1 MHVSI
6 IKVTATTRD
15 FVTLAFLHGLVICP
29 NSIFKTD
36 FNKWNIITVN
46 MGDFLNQVFTLLT
59 SDSGS
64 LFYHLW
70 LVFAIITAWTLAFMQ
85 WRSSGFPQVRR
96 TMFGLGVLFF
106 AQLGLFLLSIFGNGF
121 LNLSIILPPL
131 ERGIMLF
138 SLVWMAWLWA
148 FPEPARAADA
158 GTWLLALLVA
168 AAFGLSIVAYSAQP
182 AASSYNLTTDDG
194 IWQLGSIGF
203 SVFALFLLLVRRPNG
218 WGNGLA
224 VFLIAF
230 AGHLVYMMIGRTNGD
245 YPGLVRLAYM
255 AAFPILITLTLRFP
269 TSSTSSIPATTR
281 QDSSFNGE
289 RRRYSTDPKTF
300 HALLALAGESS
311 ADKLSQ
317 AITRAIAQTMLAD
330 LCFLIYLT
338 DNKNQMQIAS
348 GYDLIRDEN
357 LEGGSLNKNLI
368 PMLTN
373 ALQRG
378 RPLRLPSSST
388 SADIKGLS
396 DLLGLASPGHLMS
409 VPIVTPEKDPIGG
422 ILMLSPYSNR
432 LWSAED
438 QAFLANIA
446 ISLVPVIQRGQRMT
460 SLEQKGEQAKLALDA
475 AQSRIT
481 DMERRNND
489 LLKQMEAVKADAQ
502 AGLAQAENLAEL
514 TRMQE
519 EAQKA
524 IERLKQE
531 NEDLRAGK
539 GVKGVKGIPN
549 IASNQV
555 EGELRLTL
563 EEVARLQNQLAEANM
578 RVIEAE
584 KGSASAHSTEQA
596 EVVAS
601 ISQEL
606 RQPMSSIVG
615 YTDLLLGES
624 VGILGALQRK
634 FVERIK
640 SSTERIGSLIDDLIQ
655 VTTLE
660 TGLNELKPEI
670 VDLNLIIDNAMSY
683 TSSQVREKNISLHLD
698 LPKNVSTIHAD
709 REALQ
714 QILIH
719 LLQNA
724 GAASPLEGTVHLKVQ
739 THAEEGK
746 EYVLIQVSD
755 TGGGIS
761 AEDLPRVFT
770 RLYRADNVLIQ
781 GVGDTGVGLSIAK
794 TLTEAQ
800 KGRIW
805 VESEQGVGSTFSV
818 LLPISKN
825 ASGRASEN

>member
-1 MHVSI
+1 
-6 IKVTATTRD
+6 
-15 FVTLAFLHGLVICP
+15 
-29 NSIFKTD
+29 
-36 FNKWNIITVN
+36 
-46 MGDFLNQVFTLLT
+46 MGASLNQIFTVLTEPAGGLIFHLILVF
-59 SDSGS
+59 SIAGS
-64 LFYHLW
+64 LQS
-70 LVFAIITAWTLAFMQ
+70 AFVH
-85 WRSSGFPQVRR
+85 WRSSEFPQVRR
-96 TMFGLGVLFF
+96 TMFGLTLLLI
-106 AQLGLFLLSIFGNGF
+106 AQVGLFLLSGIGSQG
-121 LNLSIILPPL
+121 LINLPLILPPL
-131 ERGIMLF
+131 DRALILF
-138 SLVWMAWLWA
+138 SLLWMIWLWC
-148 FPEPARAADA
+148 FPEPSRAADA
-158 GTWLLALLVA
+158 ATGLLSLLTAAALALTLAAYARDGDVTSFNRSVYDGLWQLASIAVA
-168 AAFGLSIVAYSAQP
+168 LFGL
-182 AASSYNLTTDDG
+182 
-194 IWQLGSIGF
+194 
-203 SVFALFLLLVRRPNG
+203 LLLGIRRPNG
-218 WGNGLA
+218 WGYGLS
-224 VFLIAF
+224 VFILAF
-230 AGHLVYMMIGRTNGD
+230 AGHLLHMMVGRFEGNF
-245 YPGLVRLAYM
+245 PGAVRLTYM
-255 AAFPILITLTLRFP
+255 AAFPILMTLPQRFP
-269 TSSTSSIPATTR
+269 APTTGPTSVKQHAPV
-281 QDSSFNGE
+281 DE

-311 ADKLSQ
+311 TEKLSQ

-338 DNKNQMQIAS
+338 DNKNQIQIAS
-348 GYDLIRDEN
+348 GYDLIREDG
-357 LEGGSLNKNLI
+357 LEGGSMNKNLI

-396 DLLGLASPGHLMS
+396 DMLGLATPGHILS
-409 VPIVTPEKDPIGG
+409 VPIVTPEKDSLGG
-422 ILMLSPYSNR
+422 VLLLSPYSNR

-438 QAFLANIA
+438 QAFLTNIA
-446 ISLVPVIQRGQRMT
+446 VSLVPIIQRGQKMT
-460 SLEQKGEQAKLALDA
+460 SLEQRGEQTKQALDM
-475 AQSRIT
+475 AQASIA
-481 DMERRNND
+481 DLERRNQD

-502 AGLAQAENLAEL
+502 QGLAQAEDLAAM
-514 TRMQE
+514 TSMQAE
-519 EAQKA
+519 TQKA

-531 NEDLRAGK
+531 NDELRLSRNARSPG
-539 GVKGVKGIPN
+539 
-549 IASNQV
+549 SDQM

-563 EEVARLQNQLAEANM
+563 EEIARLQNQLAEANIRIM
-578 RVIEAE
+578 EVE
-584 KGSASAHSTEQA
+584 KGNASAQTTEQA

-640 SSTERIGSLIDDLIQ
+640 ASTERIGNLIDDLIQ

-660 TGLNELKPEI
+660 TGLNDLKPEP

-683 TSSQVREKNISLHLD
+683 TSSQVREKNISMHLD
-698 LPKNVSTIHAD
+698 LPKNVGSIYAD

-724 GAASPLEGTVHLKVQ
+724 GAATPLEGTVRLRVQ
-739 THAEEGK
+739 TRSEEGR

-755 TGGGIS
+755 TGGGIP
-761 AEDLPRVFT
+761 AEDLSRVFT
-770 RLYRADNVLIQ
+770 RLFRADNVLIQ

-805 VESEQGVGSTFSV
+805 VDSEQGAGSTFSV
-818 LLPISKN
+818 LLPIAKN
-825 ASGRASEN
+825 APLRVAEK

>member
-1 MHVSI
+1 M
-6 IKVTATTRD
+6 VT
-15 FVTLAFLHGLVICP
+15 
-29 NSIFKTD
+29 S
-36 FNKWNIITVN
+36 
-46 MGDFLNQVFTLLT
+46 LNQIFNFLT
-59 SDSGS
+59 EPAGS
-64 LFYHLW
+64 LIYHIS
-70 LVFAIITAWTLAFMQ
+70 LVFWLAGALQAAFVH
-85 WRSSGFPQVRR
+85 WRSSEFPQARR
-96 TMFGLGVLFF
+96 TMFGLTVLII
-106 AQLGLFLLSIFGNGF
+106 AQVTLFVLGGLGNQG
-121 LNLSIILPPL
+121 LINLPLVLPPL
-131 ERGIMLF
+131 DRAFTLF
-138 SLVWMAWLWA
+138 SLLWMIWLWA
-148 FPEPARAADA
+148 FPEPSRASDA
-158 GTWLLALLVA
+158 ATGLLSVLVAVGLALTLA
-168 AAFGLSIVAYSAQP
+168 SYSQEANISSFNQSIY
-182 AASSYNLTTDDG
+182 DG
-194 IWQLGSIGF
+194 FWQLASIGVA
-203 SVFALFLLLVRRPNG
+203 VFGLFLLVLRRPNG
-218 WGNGLA
+218 WGYGLA
-224 VFLIAF
+224 VFLLAVT
-230 AGHLVYMMIGRTNGD
+230 GHLLHMILGRFEGNF
-245 YPGLVRLAYM
+245 PGAVRLTYM
-255 AAFPILITLTLRFP
+255 ASFPILMTLPQRFP
-269 TSSTSSIPATTR
+269 APVAGPTSVKQHAPV
-281 QDSSFNGE
+281 DE

-311 ADKLSQ
+311 TEKLSQ
-317 AITRAIAQTMLAD
+317 AITRAIAQTLLAD

-338 DNKNQMQIAS
+338 DNKNQIQIAS
-348 GYDLIRDEN
+348 GYDLIREEH

-378 RPLRLPSSST
+378 RPLRLPASST

-396 DLLGLASPGHLMS
+396 DMLGLANPGHILS
-409 VPIVTPEKDPIGG
+409 VPIVTPEKDSLGG
-422 ILMLSPYSNR
+422 VLLLSPYSNR

-438 QAFLANIA
+438 QAFLTNIA
-446 ISLVPVIQRGQRMT
+446 LSLVPIIQRGYKMT
-460 SLEQKGEQAKLALDA
+460 SLEQRGEQTKQALEV
-475 AQSRIT
+475 AQMRIAEL
-481 DMERRNND
+481 ERMNGD
-489 LLKQMEAVKADAQ
+489 LRKQMDAVRADAEQ
-502 AGLAQAENLAEL
+502 GLSQAESL
-514 TRMQE
+514 TEMTKMQA

-524 IERLKQE
+524 IEKLKQE
-531 NEDLRAGK
+531 NEKLRAK
-539 GVKGVKGIPN
+539 GNANG
-549 IASNQV
+549 ASDQV

-563 EEVARLQNQLAEANM
+563 EEVARLQNQLVQANI
-578 RVIEAE
+578 RVVELE
-584 KGSASAHSTEQA
+584 KGNASAHSTEQA

-640 SSTERIGSLIDDLIQ
+640 ASTERIDSLINDLIQ

-660 TGLNELKPEI
+660 TGLNVLKPEP

-698 LPKNVSTIHAD
+698 LPKNMAPIHAD

-724 GAASPLEGTVHLKVQ
+724 GSASPLEGTMHLRVQ
-739 THAEEGK
+739 TRTEEGN

-755 TGGGIS
+755 TGGGIP
-761 AEDLPRVFT
+761 AEDLSRVFT

-805 VESEQGVGSTFSV
+805 VETETGVGSTFSV
-818 LLPISKN
+818 LLPIAKN
-825 ASGRASEN
+825 AAVRTAEK